1 MLQTYVFVPRLEKEA
16 KVAKLNSQKRLTIK
30 RRPQI
35 FHIQSEEK
43 KRKAWSISAFSL
55 GFLNSDGLEKET
67 WKKNNFPYC
76 GKIPGSEVF
85 FSVRAEVVYLLF
97 KKQN

>member
-43 KRKAWSISAFSL
+43 KKKSMKYFCLQPWIS
-55 GFLNSDGLEKET
+55 E
-67 WKKNNFPYC
+67 
-76 GKIPGSEVF
+76 
-85 FSVRAEVVYLLF
+85 
-97 KKQN
+97 